1 MASQGLSGKPDD
13 IANLKG
19 DAARAGFVERFKQVQ
34 KLKVQLDQYTD
45 LTPEQAQQIDQ
56 VQPRDELNAFRGAYL
71 ETAQRLRAQQ
81 GKPDGQTNEAK
92 DTLALELVPVNRNA

>member
-1 MASQGLSGKPDD
+1 MASQWLSGKPDD

-19 DAARAGFVERFKQVQ
+19 YAARAGFFERFKQVQ

-56 VQPRDELNAFRGAYL
+56 ALPRDEHNAFRGAYL

-81 GKPDGQTNEAK
+81 GKSSQKDGVADEQI
-92 DTLALELVPVNRNA
+92 DQLEIGRAHV